1 VEAVRNKMN
10 FLIQK
15 IEDLKGSFEKNRI
28 FFMSYKDLV
37 YAKNNLQ
44 KTEEQIFQIKHTLSD
59 LYLGIK
65 EFIVFNDEDKE
76 REFLKTFPAH
86 IEHLA
91 ILKQLEV
98 LKDVISYFKFHFN
111 SQKQDLEKQLSL
123 SYSKIAALES
133 RSSQLEDLIK
143 KQNETVLKARD
154 EWQSAFNNANAR
166 LNAANQRN
174 EFAEEETK
182 NAIINWLKT
191 KPKAY
196 VSGYESLY
204 EREMSIDQIIDA
216 IKRDKWRM

>member
-1 VEAVRNKMN
+1 MN